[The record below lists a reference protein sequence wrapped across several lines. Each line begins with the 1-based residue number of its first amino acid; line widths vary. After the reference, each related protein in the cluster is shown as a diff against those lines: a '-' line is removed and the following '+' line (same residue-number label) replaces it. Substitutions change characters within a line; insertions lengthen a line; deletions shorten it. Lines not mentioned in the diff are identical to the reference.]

1 MVESLSLKAVRRA
14 LQLEQ
19 FDGLAAQSR
28 MKPVPRVERRPHDRA
43 GDARQGAVLIL
54 LYSVEGQFHVVLTRR
69 HEDLAAHA
77 GQISLPGG
85 RREGMETLQETA
97 LREAHEE
104 VGVRRADVRILGE
117 LRPLYIP
124 PSDFEVHP
132 FVGWYEQ
139 TPLFVPQEAE
149 VAEIIEVPL
158 DHLLQAGARQE
169 EVWERKGISMQ
180 IPFFRVGSHKVWG
193 ATAMILSE
201 FVERLLA
208 EADNEGQGQISGS

>member
-1 MVESLSLKAVRRA
+1 MSLSLKTVQRA
-14 LQLEQ
+14 LQLEE
-19 FDGLAAQSR
+19 FDGLAAQLR
-28 MKPVPRVERRPHDRA
+28 MKPVPRAERRPRDRE

-54 LYSVEGQFHVVLTRR
+54 LYSADRQIYVVLTRR
-69 HEDLAAHA
+69 HDDLATHA

-85 RREGMETLQETA
+85 RREGLETLQETA

-104 VGVRRADVRILGE
+104 VGVRPADVTILGE
-117 LRPLYIP
+117 LMPLYIP

-132 FVGWYEQ
+132 FVGWHEQ
-139 TPLFVPQEAE
+139 KPAFVPQEAE

-169 EVWERKGISMQ
+169 EIWDRQGISMQ

-201 FVERLLA
+201 FVERLQA
-208 EADNEGQGQISGS
+208 ESGRRRRG